1 MFRIPSFT
9 LAFVAP
15 FAALALL
22 LASTTAP
29 AFAHARYDRSEPMAG
44 AMVDA
49 SPGVLRA
56 WFTQELM
63 LRSAIVV
70 TDEAGNQ
77 VDLGDGR
84 VDPDDPDRKSMLV
97 SLPPL
102 PAGAYWVYW
111 STVSAED
118 GDSESGSFTFGVGVM
133 PPTARVDNSPTVASG
148 GRPSHT
154 CGEL

>member
-1 MFRIPSFT
+1 MLRIPPFT
-9 LAFVAP
+9 LALVVP

-84 VDPDDPDRKSMLV
+84 VDQDDPDRKSMIV
-97 SLPPL
+97 SLPTL
-102 PAGAYWVYW
+102 PPGAYWVYW

-118 GDSESGSFTFGVGVM
+118 GDTESGAFTFGVGVM
-133 PPTARVDNSPTVASG
+133 PPSAQADRTPASALSDPPTS
-148 GRPSHT
+148 R